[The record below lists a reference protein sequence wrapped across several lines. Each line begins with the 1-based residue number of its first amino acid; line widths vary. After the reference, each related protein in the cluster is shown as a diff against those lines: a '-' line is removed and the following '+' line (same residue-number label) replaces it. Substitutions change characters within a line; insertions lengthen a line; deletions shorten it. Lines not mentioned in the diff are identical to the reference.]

1 MFTCALSIAGT
12 KKHPHDPDV
21 LEYKVGRRAGQ
32 EVWQLHD
39 VAKDKA
45 ILHQKSSG
53 ADRPWSSDD
62 DSGYSDVQIN

>member
-45 ILHQKSSG
+45 ILHQKAQELIDLG
-53 ADRPWSSDD
+53 RRTMTLDTLTCK
-62 DSGYSDVQIN
+62 

>member
-45 ILHQKSSG
+45 ILRQK
-53 ADRPWSSDD
+53 AQE
-62 DSGYSDVQIN
+62 QIDLGRRTMTLDTLTCR

>member
-12 KKHPHDPDV
+12 KKHPKNHPDV

-45 ILHQKSSG
+45 ILHQK
-53 ADRPWSSDD
+53 AQE
-62 DSGYSDVQIN
+62 QIDLGRRTMTLDTLTCR